1 MNANEPGLPR
11 RMTAVAVAINLAIT
25 LPLAYLLN
33 VWQDDAY
40 TLNTTGRDLSYALHQ
55 AIFFEQ
61 NAPLYFLLMTV
72 WRHINDSY
80 FFARLFSVLCAAATI
95 YLIPKIARRYVPNVS
110 PAWITFSI
118 ALNPFLIW
126 AALEIRLYAFVI
138 LISALLLVTFYD
150 AFIAQARSPRAA
162 IAYGTICVVALYTQY
177 YLAFLILAQGFVL
190 LVEHRRALVTYF
202 CVGLAVAVAF
212 LPMAF
217 VLPAQLA
224 NFRGS
229 FAVPTTPLQPAKVLA
244 EILLRYVLP
253 LETFAHYRILY
264 GAAIAAALLCAVLLF
279 RVRQRANM
287 TLPIMTLAC
296 FVIFSL
302 AIYAS
307 KEHVLNRHAAML
319 FVPVVLSVY
328 AVFGLLREPAR
339 TRGVAIWT
347 ALVIL
352 CSVATLFNVY
362 RPMAKPGDWARVTS
376 YIAGQEHP
384 NQPIVIFQA
393 ENEVPFAYYYRGPN
407 KIIAVPAAVDFGAY
421 NVDRFVLRD
430 EAQVSTALSQAPG
443 QHDSVWLITAGE
455 CSSLNINFGCDT
467 LEHFVAH
474 NYIVDSERDF
484 FGAKVRLLRRKGTP
498 RSQ

>member
-1 MNANEPGLPR
+1 VITNQAGPVR
-11 RMTAVAVAINLAIT
+11 RLTAIAVAINLAIT

-33 VWQDDAY
+33 VWQDEAY

-61 NAPLYFLLMTV
+61 NAPFYFLLMTL
-72 WRHINDSY
+72 WRHVNDSY
-80 FFARLFSVLCAAATI
+80 FFARLFSVLCAAVTV
-95 YLIPKIARRYVPNVS
+95 YLIPKIAQRYVPNIS
-110 PAWITFSI
+110 PPWIILSI

-150 AFIAQARSPRAA
+150 AFLVQPRSPRAA
-162 IAYGTICVVALYTQY
+162 IAYGAICIAAIYTQY

-190 LVEHRRALVTYF
+190 LVAHRRALTAYV
-202 CVGLAVAVAF
+202 CVGLVVAVAF

-217 VLPAQLA
+217 VIPAQLA

-229 FAVPTTPLQPAKVLA
+229 FASPPTPLQSAKVLA
-244 EILLRYVLP
+244 EILLQYVLP
-253 LETFAHYRILY
+253 LETFAHSHILY
-264 GAAIAAALLCAVLLF
+264 GAAIVAALLCVALLF
-279 RVRQRANM
+279 RLRQPADM
-287 TLPIMTLAC
+287 TLPMTTLVC
-296 FVIFSL
+296 FIIFAL

-319 FVPVVLSVY
+319 LVPVVLSVY
-328 AVFGLLREPAR
+328 ALLGLLREPAR
-339 TRGVAIWT
+339 TRGVAMWT
-347 ALVIL
+347 AFVIL
-352 CSVATLFNVY
+352 CSVGTLFNVY
-362 RPMAKPGDWARVTS
+362 RPMAKPGDWARVTR

-393 ENEVPFAYYYRGPN
+393 ENAVPFAYYYRGTN
-407 KIIAVPAAVDFGAY
+407 KVVAIPEAVDFRTY
-421 NVDRFVLRD
+421 DVESFVLRD
-430 EAQVSTALSQAPG
+430 EAQVNSALRQIPG

-455 CSSLNINFGCDT
+455 CHALNINFGCDT
-467 LEHFVAH
+467 LERFVAH

-484 FGAKVRLLRRKGTP
+484 FGAQVRLLRRKGAP
-498 RSQ
+498 PSQ